1 MNHPYL
7 KKKVLFLKKRK
18 NRNNIFEF
26 TYLGKKKRKKKRN
39 TSAQVE
45 LLLASYV
52 ANFFHPL
59 CPELS
64 SGESDYELEYE
75 ILSSGSAEPW
85 DDTDKG
91 WVSASGSTSCPD
103 MAGLATQ
110 NISVKEYDLENL
122 TRTDEEKL
130 QPSTSTAPLQD
141 ENDQGVIPD
150 ASEQAA
156 ELDEDAPFDFEDL
169 EQLMSEIGNT
179 RESLRLMPD
188 FRRREMAA
196 KIAMKMAA
204 MFGGGSD
211 DDEEI

>member
-1 MNHPYL
+1 LSLHTWE
-7 KKKVLFLKKRK
+7 KKK
-18 NRNNIFEF
+18 
-26 TYLGKKKRKKKRN
+26 KKKRN

-45 LLLASYV
+45 PLLASYV

-75 ILSSGSAEPW
+75 ILSAGSAEPW

-103 MAGLATQ
+103 MAGLAAQ

>member
-1 MNHPYL
+1 MYGLNLY
-7 KKKVLFLKKRK
+7 
-18 NRNNIFEF
+18 
-26 TYLGKKKRKKKRN
+26 
-39 TSAQVE
+39 S
-45 LLLASYV
+45 LLTWL
-52 ANFFHPL
+52 NFFIL

-75 ILSSGSAEPW
+75 ILSAGSAEPW

-103 MAGLATQ
+103 MAGPAAQ
-110 NISVKEYDLENL
+110 NSSVKECDLENL
-122 TRTDEEKL
+122 TRSDEEKL
-130 QPSTSTAPLQD
+130 QPSPLQD

-156 ELDEDAPFDFEDL
+156 ELDENTPFDFEDL
-169 EQLMSEIGNT
+169 EQLMSEIGNM

-188 FRRREMAA
+188 FQRREMAA
-196 KIAMKMAA
+196 KLAMKMAN

-211 DDEEI
+211 DEEEI